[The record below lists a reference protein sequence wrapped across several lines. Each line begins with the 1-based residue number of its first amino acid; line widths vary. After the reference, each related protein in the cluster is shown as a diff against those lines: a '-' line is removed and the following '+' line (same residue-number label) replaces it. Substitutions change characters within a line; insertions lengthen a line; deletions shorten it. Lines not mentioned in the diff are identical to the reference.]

1 MEEMSILAE
10 GFVIIDTVPE
20 NDMQTIAYI
29 RRTSTLGDVIRLQAI
44 AKNNIATQES
54 PTGR

>member
-1 MEEMSILAE
+1 MSILAE

-54 PTGR
+54 PTGK